1 MKFARDGIEYDL
13 PDQPQLEG
21 QEFKAYRPVRFQ
33 EPYYDSHFQVVEPW
47 RRREESVERYW
58 IATRVEPEAKP
69 RKIVRREISN
79 DTGWLRYDTE
89 MGWEDLD
96 TIWREFNFI
105 GFVDKNGRLF
115 KTPIQFWHV
124 KNKYYTSLVTPK
136 DIESGAVEIRHAV
149 SALFWEDE

>member
-1 MKFARDGIEYDL
+1 MSAFEHNGIKYDF
-13 PDQPQLEG
+13 PDQPQVEG
-21 QEFKAYRPVRFQ
+21 WEFKAYRRVRY
-33 EPYYDSHFQVVEPW
+33 EEHYYCNGTVLQWGLHENTNGC
-47 RRREESVERYW
+47 YW
-58 IATRVEPEAKP
+58 IATRVELETKQ
-69 RKIVRREISN
+69 RKIVRRKISN